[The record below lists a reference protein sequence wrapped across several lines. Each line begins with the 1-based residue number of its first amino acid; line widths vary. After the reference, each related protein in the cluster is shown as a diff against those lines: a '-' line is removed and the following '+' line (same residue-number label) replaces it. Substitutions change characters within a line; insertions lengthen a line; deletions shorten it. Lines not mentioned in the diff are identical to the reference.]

1 MVKPARMSAIGAW
14 AAAYLTLMLALM
26 WSRHVQAPYLL
37 GALALWAL
45 ACVLLMR
52 ARPSRLLSLPL
63 VAAVAFL
70 AILLV
75 SQAFAAWRIARI
87 SADWPEL
94 VSARRASLTAMLDR
108 EVGRAVQRGQRA
120 ATLAAQQ
127 ATVTD
132 TAAVFRELTQL
143 QQRLK
148 VDALAAFGEAGEL
161 VAWAGEHRAKLPD
174 SVRSGIKRALFVEQ
188 PLYSYVYF
196 PARVEGSSTHA
207 VAAVLLG
214 TALHEHA
221 HDLSPRAVA
230 HVISHIDAS
239 FRAGSGPAGSW
250 PLVVGADT
258 IAHARLTPV
267 IQSQWRADAVQLAQR
282 VTALIAALVLV
293 LLGIAWLRWPSRRLG
308 TMVPLLA
315 ATAALAI
322 APLRAFGLEQL
333 FSPALFLLPL
343 PADISLGTLLGILI
357 TLGALAASL
366 KATARVPRLPTLLLT
381 LGAIAIAVG
390 YPGAIRLLVG
400 PSAGATSDQGG
411 AAGAQLLLG
420 GPALWFG
427 LQIAVV
433 LLLGVITELALPRW
447 TWSAPVQSTER
458 PRSPWVLML
467 IGALATSAALSVV
480 VLMVGETTQSFS
492 PWIAAAWAL
501 PFLLAAF
508 AISGFSGS
516 KGVRLIRWVTAGW
529 LATTAV
535 LPYMWITHVDARLQ
549 AAERALATLGSNPD
563 PYLDFLL
570 MQFSREA
577 GSRAQNGETGY
588 LLLYRSWVG
597 SGLARESYPARITIW
612 SRDGVPE
619 EQLPIGKF
627 EEAGTER
634 RLTVPRYLEA
644 AFARVRESRDSTEL
658 MRVQAVANVNQ
669 VLIRAIDSARV
680 VTVEVPPRRT
690 IAQRNVPFLAST
702 TQEDTRVELVPAR
715 AGLPPPARAWVPSEH
730 GWRSE
735 TLVRYVEGEYHA
747 HMEVRVPGFGVRIAR
762 GVLLLALNLTLFTL
776 LWLVGRAAR
785 GEHLALRSG
794 WRGWRAS
801 FRARVTATLFF
812 FFLVPTAAFGWVAFG
827 ALAREVSRAT
837 RIVAERAV
845 RQAIVE
851 FKEVGGD
858 LAELASHTG
867 ADVLYYFQGEL
878 DAASS
883 PEARDLGVYGA
894 WMPAAIY
901 QSLTRADED
910 AAVATRKIAGQ
921 DVLTAYRALPPAGTL
936 AVPMSLES
944 ADTAVRQGELAHLML
959 FAALIGGLLSLLLS
973 VVVGRALTGPIGRL
987 QRAAAQV
994 GSGNLRVRLP
1004 EQTGDEFG
1012 QLYASFN
1019 RMVRRLRRART
1030 QEIRT
1035 ARVLAW
1041 GEMARQV
1048 AHEIKNPLTPIKLAV
1063 QHLKRAY
1070 ADGKTNFGDALNQS
1084 VEQILLEIDRLSEI
1098 ARAFSRYG
1106 APEAS
1111 TGPLEPVNVPQVI
1124 HEALTLYRAGD
1135 PDVEY
1140 RDEIELDVPRALGR
1154 SGELKEVLLN
1164 LLENARAALAEQG
1177 GKIVVTAR
1185 RNHDG
1190 IELAVSDNGPG
1201 IPADFLPRVFDP
1213 HFSTRSAGTGL
1224 GLAIVRRL
1232 VESWGGRVV
1241 AESQPGAGTTIRVT
1255 LPEAI

>member
-1 MVKPARMSAIGAW
+1 MSALGAW
-14 AAAYLTLMLALM
+14 AAAYVVLLLALM
-26 WSRHVQAPYLL
+26 WSRHVQVSYLI
-37 GALALWAL
+37 GAGVLWTL
-45 ACVLLMR
+45 SCGLLLR
-52 ARPSRLLSLPL
+52 ARPSRLVSLPL

-70 AILLV
+70 AILLA

-87 SADWPEL
+87 STDWPEL
-94 VSARRASLTAMLDR
+94 VSARRANLTAMLDR
-108 EVGRAVQRGQRA
+108 EVGRVVERGQRA
-120 ATLAAQQ
+120 AALAAQN
-127 ATVTD
+127 ASNTD
-132 TAAVFRELTQL
+132 TAAVFREIMQL
-143 QQRLK
+143 RQRYK
-148 VDALAAFGEAGEL
+148 VDALAVFGEAGGL
-161 VAWAGEHRAKLPD
+161 IAWAGEHRAKLPD
-174 SVRSGIKRALFVEQ
+174 PVRRGIQRSLFVEQ

-196 PARVEGSSTHA
+196 PARVEGGSTHV

-221 HDLSPRAVA
+221 HDLDSNAA
-230 HVISHIDAS
+230 HVMSHVGAS
-239 FRAGSGPAGSW
+239 FRAGSGPTGSW

-258 IAHARLTPV
+258 VAHARLTPI
-267 IQSQWRADAVQLAQR
+267 IQSAWRADAVELAQR
-282 VTALIAALVLV
+282 VTTLIAALVIA

-315 ATAALAI
+315 ATAAVAI

-343 PADISLGTLLGILI
+343 PADISLGTLLGVLI
-357 TLGALAASL
+357 ALGALAASL
-366 KATARVPRLPTLLLT
+366 KATARVPRLPTLLLA
-381 LGAIAIAVG
+381 LGALAIAAG

-400 PSAGATSDQGG
+400 PSAGTTSDQVR

-427 LQIAVV
+427 LQIAAV
-433 LLLGVITELALPRW
+433 LLLGIITELALPRW
-447 TWSAPVQSTER
+447 TWSLPLQATARS
-458 PRSPWVLML
+458 RSPWVLML
-467 IGALATSAALSVV
+467 IGALATGGALSVV
-480 VLMVGETTQSFS
+480 VLMVGETTQNLS

-508 AISGFSGS
+508 AISAFSG

-535 LPYMWITHVDARLQ
+535 LPYMWVAHVDARLK

-563 PYLDFLL
+563 PYLEFLL
-570 MQFSREA
+570 MQFAREA
-577 GSRAQNGETGY
+577 GTRARSGESGY

-612 SRDGVPE
+612 SRDGIPE
-619 EQLPIGKF
+619 VQLPIGKL
-627 EEAGTER
+627 EETGAER
-634 RLTVPRYLEA
+634 RLAVPRYMES
-644 AFARVRESRDSTEL
+644 AFARVRASPDSTEL

-669 VLIRAIDSARV
+669 VLIRTLDSAHV

-690 IAQRNVPFLAST
+690 LGQRDVPFLASS

-715 AGLPPPARAWVPSEH
+715 ADLPPPSRTWVPSER

-762 GVLLLALNLTLFTL
+762 GVLLLALDLTFFTL

-794 WRGWRAS
+794 WRDWRGS

-812 FFLVPTAAFGWVAFG
+812 FFLIPTAAFGWVAFG

-845 RQAIVE
+845 RQAVVE
-851 FKEVGGD
+851 FKEAGGD

-867 ADVLYYFQGEL
+867 SDVLYYFQGEL

-894 WMPAAIY
+894 WMPAGLY

-910 AAVATRKIAGQ
+910 AAVGTRRIAGQ
-921 DVLTAYRALPPAGTL
+921 EVLTAYRALPPAGTL

-944 ADTAVRQGELAHLML
+944 GDTAVRQGELAHLML

-1030 QEIRT
+1030 QELRT

-1070 ADGKTNFGDALNQS
+1070 SDGKTDFAGTLNQS

-1111 TGPLEPVNVPQVI
+1111 TGPLEPVNVPLVI

-1177 GKIVVTAR
+1177 GRIVVTAR

-1190 IELAVSDNGPG
+1190 IELAISDNGPG
-1201 IPADFLPRVFDP
+1201 IPSDFLPRVFDP

-1232 VESWGGRVV
+1232 VESWGGRVD
-1241 AESQPGAGTTIRVT
+1241 AESQLGAGTTIRVT
-1255 LPEAI
+1255 LLEAL